1 MASLEI
7 ARRKRDQQPLHS
19 LTYRLAS
26 RRILQERSIGSLV
39 VVAGFSIFAA
49 ILSQFSQLGFFGLI
63 KGAFSFYTLILS
75 ATYFV
80 FGSLLLGLRNAR
92 VKVNPRLSPTYF
104 HDLLAI
110 FWDPLSWVLV
120 SFYVILT
127 SVLHAF
133 ILAPSSNSSA
143 NYSELVVFINEK
155 GIPQINERY
164 ILTRTFSIVFGIVY
178 GVRHLIYQK
187 DWLAF
192 PEIQLSTVDYIFNNY
207 WKRVVSNA
215 GEFSFRITGVFWIVY
230 NFVLSRV
237 LVNSAMRFV
246 ADDILYHAPQ
256 YGPRWYSL
264 GLAIRLFLT
273 SFSISIF
280 LESVHLV
287 CDHFLSKRMNASGSS
302 IDPNACL
309 ISGLNVDRSNTTPE
323 TLLTYHA
330 FQELAHLAGHSP
342 ARRRDIF
349 NDASSSPSSWTQ
361 ISSHCIALLN
371 KAAKRINTVPAKPS
385 PAGAPVASSSGLGAT
400 VRRRLPPGQGGAFES
415 NIFRPSKHDHFFDS
429 LKGLSTEEILAQ
441 SRAEA
446 AKDATKAASL
456 AGPPKDRLEQ
466 VAFRWVSNKVKE
478 LALKY
483 PDLQKHL
490 SVIPEK
496 EILRSTDDFHLILWA
511 FQSLA
516 RLVAASYSEDDYGVV
531 QKDIPKVLESMLEL
545 LMTLESFLLAEAGS
559 AKFRSNP
566 YSAQINAQRLTI
578 TRSYAILQALK
589 TAIYQIVVAFRGQ
602 LVEFTLASA
611 YANRLKHFVD
621 FDE

>member
-1 MASLEI
+1 MALLEI

-26 RRILQERSIGSLV
+26 RRVLHERSIGSLV
-39 VVAGFSIFAA
+39 AVAGFSFLAA
-49 ILSQFSQLGFFGLI
+49 VSSQLSHLGFFGLL
-63 KGAFSFYTLILS
+63 KGAFSLYTLIL
-75 ATYFV
+75 ATTYFV

-92 VKVNPRLSPTYF
+92 VKVNPRLSPTYL

-110 FWDPLSWVLV
+110 SSDPLSWVLI
-120 SFYVILT
+120 SFYVT
-127 SVLHAF
+127 STSILHAF
-133 ILAPSSNSSA
+133 ILAPSSNSFT
-143 NYSELVVFINEK
+143 NFSELVVFINEK

-164 ILTRTFSIVFGIVY
+164 ILTRIFSIIFGVVY

-207 WKRVVSNA
+207 WKQVVSSA
-215 GEFSFRITGVFWIVY
+215 GAFSLRITGAFWIVY
-230 NFVLSRV
+230 NILLSRL

-264 GLAIRLFLT
+264 GLVIRLFFT

-287 CDHFLSKRMNASGSS
+287 CDHFLSKKMNVSGSS

-309 ISGLNVDRSNTTPE
+309 ISGLKVDGSNTTPE

-330 FQELAHLAGHSP
+330 FQELAHLAGHSS

-349 NDASSSPSSWTQ
+349 NDAGSSPSSWTQ
-361 ISSHCIALLN
+361 ISSHCISLLN
-371 KAAKRINTVPAKPS
+371 KAATRINTVPAKPS
-385 PAGAPVASSSGLGAT
+385 STSARKPVTSALGST
-400 VRRRLPPGQGGAFES
+400 IRRRLPPGQGGAFET

-446 AKDATKAASL
+446 AKDATKTSST
-456 AGPPKDRLEQ
+456 GTSKDRLELI
-466 VAFRWVSNKVKE
+466 AFHWISNKVKD

-483 PDLQKHL
+483 PDLQRHL

-516 RLVAASYSEDDYGVV
+516 RLVAASYDEDNYGVV
-531 QKDIPKVLESMLEL
+531 QKDIPKVLETMLEL

-566 YSAQINAQRLTI
+566 YSAHINAQRLTI
-578 TRSYAILQALK
+578 TRSYAMLQALK
-589 TAIYQIVVAFRGQ
+589 TAIYQVVVTFRGQ
-602 LVEFTLASA
+602 LGEFTLASA

>member
-26 RRILQERSIGSLV
+26 RRVLHERSIGNLIA
-39 VVAGFSIFAA
+39 VAGFSLLAA
-49 ILSQFSQLGFFGLI
+49 VSSQYSHLGFFGLL
-63 KGAFSFYTLILS
+63 KGAFSFYSLIL
-75 ATYFV
+75 ATTYFV

-120 SFYVILT
+120 SFYVIST

-143 NYSELVVFINEK
+143 NFSELVVFINEK

-164 ILTRTFSIVFGIVY
+164 ILTRTFSIIFGIVY
-178 GVRHLIYQK
+178 GTRHLIYQK

-192 PEIQLSTVDYIFNNY
+192 PESQLSTVDYIFNNY
-207 WKRVVSNA
+207 WKQVVSSA
-215 GEFSFRITGVFWIVY
+215 GAFSLRITGTFWIVY
-230 NFVLSRV
+230 NILLSRL
-237 LVNSAMRFV
+237 LVNSAMRFTT
-246 ADDILYHAPQ
+246 DDILYHAPQ
-256 YGPRWYSL
+256 YGPRWYSF
-264 GLAIRLFLT
+264 GLATRLFFT

-287 CDHFLSKRMNASGSS
+287 CDHFLSKKMNVSGGS

-309 ISGLNVDRSNTTPE
+309 ISGLKVDGSNTTPE

-349 NDASSSPSSWTQ
+349 NDAGSSPSSWTQ
-361 ISSHCIALLN
+361 ISSHCIALLK
-371 KAAKRINTVPAKPS
+371 KAAARINTAPAKPS
-385 PAGAPVASSSGLGAT
+385 CASAGKPTSTGALGSS

-429 LKGLSTEEILAQ
+429 LKGLSTEEILAK

-446 AKDATKAASL
+446 AKDPAKVSSPGA
-456 AGPPKDRLEQ
+456 PKDRLELL
-466 VAFRWVSNKVKE
+466 AFRWVSNKVKE

-483 PDLQKHL
+483 PDLQRHL

-516 RLVAASYSEDDYGVV
+516 RLVAASYNEDNYGVV
-531 QKDIPKVLESMLEL
+531 QKDIPKVLETMLGL
-545 LMTLESFLLAEAGS
+545 LMTLESFLLADAGS
-559 AKFRSNP
+559 AQFRSNP
-566 YSAQINAQRLTI
+566 YSAHINAQRLTI
-578 TRSYAILQALK
+578 VRSYAMLQALK
-589 TAIYQIVVAFRGQ
+589 TAIYQIVVTFKGQ
-602 LVEFTLASA
+602 LGEFTLAST
-611 YANRLKHFVD
+611 YADRLKHFVD

>member
-26 RRILQERSIGSLV
+26 RRVLHERSIGSLI
-39 VVAGFSIFAA
+39 VVAGFSLLAA
-49 ILSQFSQLGFFGLI
+49 VSSQLSHLGFFGLL
-63 KGAFSFYTLILS
+63 KGAFSVYTLIL
-75 ATYFV
+75 ATTYFV

-133 ILAPSSNSSA
+133 ILAPSSNASA
-143 NYSELVVFINEK
+143 NFSELVVFINEK

-164 ILTRTFSIVFGIVY
+164 ILTRTFSIFFGIVY
-178 GVRHLIYQK
+178 GMRHLIYQK

-207 WKRVVSNA
+207 WKQVVSSA
-215 GEFSFRITGVFWIVY
+215 GAFSLRITGTFWIVY
-230 NFVLSRV
+230 NILLSRL
-237 LVNSAMRFV
+237 LVKSAMRFV
-246 ADDILYHAPQ
+246 ANDIHYHVPQ
-256 YGPRWYSL
+256 YGPRWYSF
-264 GLAIRLFLT
+264 GLVIRLFFT

-280 LESVHLV
+280 LESVHIV
-287 CDHFLSKRMNASGSS
+287 CDHFLSKKMNVSGSS
-302 IDPNACL
+302 IDSNACL
-309 ISGLNVDRSNTTPE
+309 ISGLKVDGSNTTPE

-330 FQELAHLAGHSP
+330 FQELAHLAGHSA

-349 NDASSSPSSWTQ
+349 SDAGSSPSSWTQ

-371 KAAKRINTVPAKPS
+371 KAATRINTVPAKPS
-385 PAGAPVASSSGLGAT
+385 SASAGKPISTGALGSA

-429 LKGLSTEEILAQ
+429 LKGPSTEEILAK

-446 AKDATKAASL
+446 AKDATKASSS
-456 AGPPKDRLEQ
+456 GPSKDRLELL
-466 VAFRWVSNKVKE
+466 AFRWVSNKVKE

-483 PDLQKHL
+483 PDLQRHI
-490 SVIPEK
+490 SIIPEK

-516 RLVAASYSEDDYGVV
+516 RLVAASYNEDNYGVV
-531 QKDIPKVLESMLEL
+531 QKDIPKVLETMLAL

-566 YSAQINAQRLTI
+566 YSAHINAQRLTI
-578 TRSYAILQALK
+578 VRSYAMLQALK
-589 TAIYQIVVAFRGQ
+589 TAIYQIVVTFRGQ
-602 LVEFTLASA
+602 LGEFTLAST

>member
-26 RRILQERSIGSLV
+26 RRVLHERSIGSLV
-39 VVAGFSIFAA
+39 AVAGFSFLAA
-49 ILSQFSQLGFFGLI
+49 VSSQYFQLGVFGLL
-63 KGAFSFYTLILS
+63 KGAFSFYTFILS
-75 ATYFV
+75 TTYFV

-110 FWDPLSWVLV
+110 SSDPLSWVLV
-120 SFYVILT
+120 SFYVIST

-133 ILAPSSNSSA
+133 ILAPSSNSFA
-143 NYSELVVFINEK
+143 NFSELVVFINEK
-155 GIPQINERY
+155 GLPQINERY
-164 ILTRTFSIVFGIVY
+164 ILTRTFSIIFGVVY

-207 WKRVVSNA
+207 WKQVVSSA
-215 GEFSFRITGVFWIVY
+215 GAFSLRITGAFWIVY
-230 NFVLSRV
+230 NILLSRL
-237 LVNSAMRFV
+237 LVNTAMRFV

-264 GLAIRLFLT
+264 GLAIRLFFT

-280 LESVHLV
+280 LESIHLV
-287 CDHFLSKRMNASGSS
+287 CDHFLSKKMNVSGGS

-309 ISGLNVDRSNTTPE
+309 ISGLKVDGSNTTPE

-330 FQELAHLAGHSP
+330 FQELAQLTGHSP
-342 ARRRDIF
+342 ARRKDIF
-349 NDASSSPSSWTQ
+349 NDAGSSPSSWTQ
-361 ISSHCIALLN
+361 ISSHCIVLLN
-371 KAAKRINTVPAKPS
+371 KAATRINTVPAKPS
-385 PAGAPVASSSGLGAT
+385 SASVGKPATAALGST

-429 LKGLSTEEILAQ
+429 LKGLSTEEILAK

-446 AKDATKAASL
+446 AKDTTKAPSTVT
-456 AGPPKDRLEQ
+456 PKDRLELI
-466 VAFRWVSNKVKE
+466 AFRWISNKVKE

-483 PDLQKHL
+483 PDLQRHL

-516 RLVAASYSEDDYGVV
+516 RLVAASYDEDSYGMV

-566 YSAQINAQRLTI
+566 YSAHINAQRLTI
-578 TRSYAILQALK
+578 TRSYAMLQALK
-589 TAIYQIVVAFRGQ
+589 TAIYQIVVTFRGQ
-602 LVEFTLASA
+602 LGEFTLASA

>member
-26 RRILQERSIGSLV
+26 RRVLHERSIGSLV
-39 VVAGFSIFAA
+39 PIAGFSFLAA
-49 ILSQFSQLGFFGLI
+49 VSSQFFQLGVFGLL
-63 KGAFSFYTLILS
+63 KGAFSLYTFILVT
-75 ATYFV
+75 TYFV

-110 FWDPLSWVLV
+110 SSDPLSWVLV
-120 SFYVILT
+120 SFYIIST
-127 SVLHAF
+127 SVLHAL
-133 ILAPSSNSSA
+133 ILAPSSNSFA
-143 NYSELVVFINEK
+143 NFSELVVFINEK

-164 ILTRTFSIVFGIVY
+164 ILTRTFSIIFGVAY

-207 WKRVVSNA
+207 WKQVVSSA
-215 GEFSFRITGVFWIVY
+215 GAFSLRITGAFWIVY
-230 NFVLSRV
+230 NILLSRV

-264 GLAIRLFLT
+264 GLAIRLFFT

-287 CDHFLSKRMNASGSS
+287 CDHFLPKNMNVSGCS

-309 ISGLNVDRSNTTPE
+309 ISGLKVDGSNTTPE

-349 NDASSSPSSWTQ
+349 NDAGSSPSSWTQ
-361 ISSHCIALLN
+361 ISSHCIVLLN
-371 KAAKRINTVPAKPS
+371 KAATRINTVPAKPS
-385 PAGAPVASSSGLGAT
+385 SASAGKPTTATLGST
-400 VRRRLPPGQGGAFES
+400 IRRRLPPGQGGAFET

-429 LKGLSTEEILAQ
+429 LKGLSTEEILAK

-446 AKDATKAASL
+446 AKDATKASSTVT
-456 AGPPKDRLEQ
+456 PKDRLELI
-466 VAFRWVSNKVKE
+466 AFRWISNKVKE

-483 PDLQKHL
+483 PDLQRHL

-516 RLVAASYSEDDYGVV
+516 RLVAASYDEDSYGVV

-566 YSAQINAQRLTI
+566 YSAHINAQRLTI
-578 TRSYAILQALK
+578 TRSYAMLQALK

-602 LVEFTLASA
+602 LGEFTLASA

>member
-1 MASLEI
+1 MASLKI

-26 RRILQERSIGSLV
+26 RRVLRERSIGSLV
-39 VVAGFSIFAA
+39 AVAGFSFLAA
-49 ILSQFSQLGFFGLI
+49 VSSQLSHLGFFGLL
-63 KGAFSFYTLILS
+63 KGAFSFYTFIL
-75 ATYFV
+75 ATTYFA

-110 FWDPLSWVLV
+110 SSDPLSWVLV
-120 SFYVILT
+120 SFYVIST

-133 ILAPSSNSSA
+133 ILAPSSNSFA
-143 NYSELVVFINEK
+143 NFSELVVFINEK

-164 ILTRTFSIVFGIVY
+164 ILTRTFSIIFGAVY

-207 WKRVVSNA
+207 WKQVISSA
-215 GEFSFRITGVFWIVY
+215 GAFSLRITGAFWIVY
-230 NFVLSRV
+230 NILLSRL

-264 GLAIRLFLT
+264 GLAIRLFFT

-287 CDHFLSKRMNASGSS
+287 CDHFLSKKMNVSGLS

-309 ISGLNVDRSNTTPE
+309 ISGLKVDGFNTTPE

-330 FQELAHLAGHSP
+330 FQELAHLVGHSP
-342 ARRRDIF
+342 ARRKDIF
-349 NDASSSPSSWTQ
+349 NDAVSSPSSWTQ
-361 ISSHCIALLN
+361 ISSHCISLLN
-371 KAAKRINTVPAKPS
+371 KAATRINTVPAKPS
-385 PAGAPVASSSGLGAT
+385 STSVGKPVTSALGST
-400 VRRRLPPGQGGAFES
+400 VRRRLPPGQGGAFET

-429 LKGLSTEEILAQ
+429 LKGPSTEEILAQ

-446 AKDATKAASL
+446 AKDATKTSST
-456 AGPPKDRLEQ
+456 GTPKDRLELI
-466 VAFRWVSNKVKE
+466 AFHWISNKVKE

-483 PDLQKHL
+483 PDLQRHL

-516 RLVAASYSEDDYGVV
+516 RLVVASYDEDNYGVV
-531 QKDIPKVLESMLEL
+531 QKDISKVLETMLEL

-566 YSAQINAQRLTI
+566 YSAHINAQRLTI
-578 TRSYAILQALK
+578 TRSYAMLQALK
-589 TAIYQIVVAFRGQ
+589 TAIYQVVITFRGQ
-602 LVEFTLASA
+602 LAEFTLASA

>member
-1 MASLEI
+1 MANLEI

-26 RRILQERSIGSLV
+26 RRILHERSIGSLV
-39 VVAGFSIFAA
+39 AVAGFSIFAA
-49 ILSQFSQLGFFGLI
+49 VLSQYSHLGLFGLI

-104 HDLLAI
+104 HDLLAT
-110 FWDPLSWVLV
+110 FSDPLSWVLV
-120 SFYVILT
+120 SFYVIST

-133 ILAPSSNSSA
+133 ILAPSNNSSA

-164 ILTRTFSIVFGIVY
+164 ILTRIFSIIFGVVY
-178 GVRHLIYQK
+178 GVRHLINQK

-207 WKRVVSNA
+207 WKQVVSNA
-215 GEFSFRITGVFWIVY
+215 GEFSLRITGAFWIVY
-230 NFVLSRV
+230 NIVLSRL

-264 GLAIRLFLT
+264 GLAIRLLLT
-273 SFSISIF
+273 SFSISVF

-287 CDHFLSKRMNASGSS
+287 CDHFLAKRMNVSGGS

-309 ISGLNVDRSNTTPE
+309 ISGLKVDGSNTTPE

-349 NDASSSPSSWTQ
+349 NDAGSSPSSWTQ

-385 PAGAPVASSSGLGAT
+385 PAGATVASSGGLGTT

-415 NIFRPSKHDHFFDS
+415 NIFRPSKHDHFFDN
-429 LKGLSTEEILAQ
+429 LKGLSTEDILAQ
-441 SRAEA
+441 SRAVA
-446 AKDATKAASL
+446 AKDATKASL
-456 AGPPKDRLEQ
+456 AVTPKERLEL
-466 VAFRWVSNKVKE
+466 VAFHWVSNKVKE

-516 RLVAASYSEDDYGVV
+516 RLVAASYNEDSYGLV

-545 LMTLESFLLAEAGS
+545 LMTLESFLLTEAGS

-578 TRSYAILQALK
+578 VRSYAILQALK
-589 TAIYQIVVAFRGQ
+589 TAIYQIVVTFRGQ
-602 LVEFTLASA
+602 LGEFTLASA